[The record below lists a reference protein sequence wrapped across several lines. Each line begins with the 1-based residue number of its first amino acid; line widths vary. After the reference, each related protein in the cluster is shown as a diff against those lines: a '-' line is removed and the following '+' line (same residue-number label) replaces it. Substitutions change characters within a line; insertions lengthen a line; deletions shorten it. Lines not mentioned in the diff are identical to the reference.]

1 MLLVGGGGGNNLH
14 LALCGKCYN
23 LDDLN
28 NIFKTSCQ
36 TFFDIIS
43 HAYQQNRLTELLN
56 KADGCFNLVLYD
68 LKGKKIIPFATSGG
82 SDMGDTNKELRPS
95 CEGANLVEGKRFSE
109 NVPQSELREWI
120 NSLN

>member
-1 MLLVGGGGGNNLH
+1 MLLGGGTNLH

-68 LKGKKIIPFATSGG
+68 LKGKKLII
-82 SDMGDTNKELRPS
+82 
-95 CEGANLVEGKRFSE
+95 ANFCLK
-109 NVPQSELREWI
+109 I
-120 NSLN
+120 